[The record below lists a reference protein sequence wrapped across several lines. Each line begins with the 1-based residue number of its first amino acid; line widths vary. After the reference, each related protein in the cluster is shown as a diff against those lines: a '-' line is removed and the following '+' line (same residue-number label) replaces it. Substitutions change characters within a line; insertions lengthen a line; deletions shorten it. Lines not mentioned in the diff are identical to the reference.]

1 MRTGYPFYPFLK
13 RSACFIYFT
22 FPVYG
27 WKFRYSVFLIT
38 DSNIP
43 VPTDNHPVVE
53 KQEPSLRHGAHYLLE
68 STCPDKGLLSHRCVE
83 VRILFLEVIAPIFNL
98 TMWVFMVPHV

>member
-1 MRTGYPFYPFLK
+1 MF
-13 RSACFIYFT
+13 FT
-22 FPVYG
+22 FPMYG

-43 VPTDNHPVVE
+43 VPTNDHPMVE
-53 KQEPSLRHGAHYLLE
+53 KQESSFRHGAHDLLE

-83 VRILFLEVIAPIFNL
+83 VGILFLEVITPVFNFAL
-98 TMWVFMVPHV
+98 WVFMVSHV